1 MKRVAVISYDERAGV
16 FHAEQMEFLFDNR
29 IKAFSMDVP
38 SIRKHGLEK
47 ADLYCI
53 TTDALEN
60 LPDFHTQVEGGIPI
74 VMLCVTFSH
83 DILQRL
89 SLIPSG
95 TESLL
100 VNLNEPM
107 AQEAVTKL
115 IQLGASHI
123 NYIPFYPG
131 ASPKLADGIQYAIT
145 PDEARYVPEGIPHIV
160 DVGQRQMD
168 SGTLVEI
175 ALKLKMY
182 DLWENRKWKAHLA
195 SIASNN
201 YNFDELFGRAL
212 RLESSFQSLI
222 DIMEIGILG
231 INEQGAVFICNK
243 KAETI
248 VGRNLTDAIGQQAGE
263 LFPYLPLEECRR
275 THRKIDAKLVKI
287 NQNPV
292 TVGIYPI
299 SHNQKNMGF
308 LVMLQHFGEEEE
320 KQHKIRNQLLN
331 KGHTAKYTF
340 DHIIGIS
347 PSIERVR
354 EIAKKMAGTRAS
366 ILITGESGTGKE
378 LFAQA
383 IHNASD
389 RRLEPF
395 IALNCG
401 ALPENLLESELFGY
415 VDGAFTGAKKGGRL
429 GLFEFAHKGT
439 LFLDEVEGMSPMLQV
454 KLLRVIQEH
463 EVMRLGDTRLIS
475 IDVRIIAATNRDL
488 EQLVQK
494 GEFREDLYY
503 RLNTL
508 PINLPPLRERI
519 EDIIPLI
526 HTFAE
531 ENGSRFQLSGP
542 VCEALKGHYW
552 RGNVRELKNCA
563 DYFSFLDKKVIEYED
578 LPPGFFHGRAK
589 PEKEPVHDCQDN
601 TILEFRQMTSP
612 RQEAYLFVLSKILE
626 SNKGR
631 VSISRERLS
640 GCSCEKGLDLSV
652 YEVREILSDLDS
664 MGYIMVR
671 KGRGGSR
678 ITDKGKHVLHY
689 SGLNPDGKCGQ
700 SGW

>member
-1 MKRVAVISYDERAGV
+1 M
-16 FHAEQMEFLFDNR
+16 
-29 IKAFSMDVP
+29 
-38 SIRKHGLEK
+38 LEHHK
-47 ADLYCI
+47 
-53 TTDALEN
+53 E
-60 LPDFHTQVEGGIPI
+60 PHV
-74 VMLCVTFSH
+74 
-83 DILQRL
+83 
-89 SLIPSG
+89 
-95 TESLL
+95 LL
-100 VNLNEPM
+100 
-107 AQEAVTKL
+107 
-115 IQLGASHI
+115 
-123 NYIPFYPG
+123 
-131 ASPKLADGIQYAIT
+131 
-145 PDEARYVPEGIPHIV
+145 
-160 DVGQRQMD
+160 
-168 SGTLVEI
+168 
-175 ALKLKMY
+175 
-182 DLWENRKWKAHLA
+182 
-195 SIASNN
+195 
-201 YNFDELFGRAL
+201 
-212 RLESSFQSLI
+212 
-222 DIMEIGILG
+222 
-231 INEQGAVFICNK
+231 
-243 KAETI
+243 
-248 VGRNLTDAIGQQAGE
+248 
-263 LFPYLPLEECRR
+263 
-275 THRKIDAKLVKI
+275 
-287 NQNPV
+287 
-292 TVGIYPI
+292 
-299 SHNQKNMGF
+299 
-308 LVMLQHFGEEEE
+308 
-320 KQHKIRNQLLN
+320 
-331 KGHTAKYTF
+331 
-340 DHIIGIS
+340 
-347 PSIERVR
+347 

-508 PINLPPLRERI
+508 PI
-519 EDIIPLI
+519 IPLI

-578 LPPGFFHGRAK
+578 LPPGFFHGRVK

-689 SGLNPDGKCGQ
+689 SGLNPDGKC
-700 SGW
+700 